1 MNNRT
6 EMSIKRGLACFALFI
21 LLVGITF
28 YPIVVPDKV
37 ALEQSGLL
45 LIFLYILE
53 FSFIVPLYFTFFRK
67 WEDMGRGYFS
77 VSQFLIF
84 LLLILLAQTAVAYI
98 LDIRAAERWVMEQE
112 TGKGSLFWLNFFMLV
127 LIVPVYEELAFRGG
141 LLTALLVFFRGN
153 IYIAS
158 LVTSFLF
165 AALHTQYTDVRTLII
180 LFLISI
186 ILIASRIISRG
197 ILMPI
202 ALHMAMNCV
211 ILSAGIYTM

>member
-53 FSFIVPLYFTFFRK
+53 FSFIVPLYFIFFRK

-84 LLLILLAQTAVAYI
+84 LLIILLAQTAVAYI

-127 LIVPVYEELAFRGG
+127 LIVPIYEELAFRGG

-165 AALHTQYTDVRTLII
+165 AALHTQYTDVRTLIV